1 MVKHKKFN
9 VDQDDL
15 SPKILLAPLDW
26 GLGHATRCIPLIRE
40 LLQQNCAVTLAADG
54 KSKCLLQQEFP
65 QLPFLELPGYDIE
78 YASTGWG
85 LALKIVAQIPKLLA
99 AIKQEQAWLENLVS
113 GEQLDAVISDNRY
126 GLNHSSTRSVLI
138 THQLRI
144 KVPLTI
150 AEDLLQET
158 TYQYINR
165 FSECWVPD
173 AEGETNLAGE
183 LSHPLTKPSIPVY
196 YTGPVSRFGQNKAE
210 EKAGQILVLLSGP
223 EPQRTLLEE
232 SLLNDFGD
240 YTLPVVLVRGLPGD
254 TAPISVPEHVTVYNH
269 LPAAELEEKI
279 REASLVIGRCG
290 YSTVMDLAAL
300 QKRSILIPTPGQ
312 TEQEYLARHLMQKNF
327 AFCVEQKKFR
337 LKQALELVDRFPFK
351 PFETTN
357 NESLQRTVARFVSS
371 LKKTETQRV

>member
-337 LKQALELVDRFPFK
+337 LKQALELVDRFAFK

>member
-1 MVKHKKFN
+1 M
-9 VDQDDL
+9 DQDDL

-40 LLQQNCAVTLAADG
+40 LLRQQCAVTLAADG
-54 KSKCLLQQEFP
+54 KSKRLLQQEFP
-65 QLPFLELPGYDIE
+65 QLPFLDLPGYDIE
-78 YASTGWG
+78 YAATAWG

-99 AIKQEQAWLENLVS
+99 AVKQEQAWLESLVAA
-113 GEQLDAVISDNRY
+113 QPFDAVISDNRY
-126 GLNHSSTRSVLI
+126 GLNHASIRSVLI

-144 KVPLTI
+144 KAPLTL

-158 TYQYINR
+158 AYQYINR

-173 AEGETNLAGE
+173 AEGENNLAGE
-183 LSHPLTKPSIPVY
+183 LSHPLTKPSIPLY
-196 YTGPVSRFGQNKAE
+196 YTGPLSRFGQNKAE
-210 EKAGQILVLLSGP
+210 EKPGQLLVLLSGP

-232 SLLNDFGD
+232 SLLNDLQE
-240 YTLPVVLVRGLPGD
+240 YTRPVVLVRGLPGE
-254 TAPISVPEHVTVYNH
+254 TAPVAVPENITVYNH
-269 LPAAELEEKI
+269 LPAAELEQTI

-337 LKQALELVDRFPFK
+337 LKHALELVERFPFK

-357 NESLQRTVARFVSS
+357 NESLQRIVGRFVSS
-371 LKKTETQRV
+371 LKKTETPRE